1 MVAPGD
7 EIMSDIGMRAVA
19 IDGRFLVKEGF
30 YNATITDYDC
40 GCRTEF
46 ERKNRTV
53 FLGPFCE
60 SGSVSLASVDI
71 LNASSLLSYWKWTP
85 TFGIW

>member
-7 EIMSDIGMRAVA
+7 EIMSDIGIRAVA

-30 YNATITDYDC
+30 YNARIIDYNR
-40 GCRTEF
+40 GCMTKF
-46 ERKNRTV
+46 ERNYRTV

-60 SGSVSLASVDI
+60 SASVYLASI
-71 LNASSLLSYWKWTP
+71 IIPSASSL
-85 TFGIW
+85 